1 MKQSE
6 IPLLKNQLRQQKP
19 EEIENY
25 FKRNVLS
32 VLQRSQNRTVRD
44 VADTATRWTDNL
56 VTEEIVTAPTAS
68 SP

>member
-1 MKQSE
+1 VKQSE